1 MSVVVILKE
10 WWPVRA
16 GARASLVMAW
26 ALAGLPYGGPAAAQA
41 LAQPSAQS
49 PTQPGAAAASSSI
62 QVLEILQA
70 ASALPSWADRLSTVV
85 GRHPQVQAA
94 SADLQQQQS
103 QVEAARAGWR
113 PQVRAGLSAGRAQSG
128 SNAQSTTVNAQ
139 QLLYDFGRLDGRINE
154 ASALREQRLARL
166 LQAVDDAALEGALV
180 LLELER
186 QTALAL
192 EARRLT
198 EALDEVVRLTRLRA
212 QAGAATQV
220 DPTIAQARR
229 DGAQLTELGVR
240 SRLEQA
246 RSRWQTLSGDRNANA
261 GPQAGPWPLDLAPSS
276 PSPSA
281 AQGPMTPWGPL
292 PEPEDSR
299 FFDEAPTLRAALQDV
314 EAARAALE
322 VVKASRLPS
331 VTLDASMGRPLDRSL
346 LLTNRNDTSLTVNLS
361 APIYQGGA
369 GEAQVR
375 AAVAALQAAQSRLDA
390 ARRAVQERWRDAE
403 LQLMGALARMPSLQ
417 QRLLGYNDSRR
428 LYREQYLQLGNRS
441 ILDFL
446 NAEQE
451 LYLSRTELLNAEYD
465 ARQSKLQSL
474 HAAGQLRSFFDLRVD
489 TTGLSP

>member
-1 MSVVVILKE
+1 M
-10 WWPVRA
+10 
-16 GARASLVMAW
+16 
-26 ALAGLPYGGPAAAQA
+26 
-41 LAQPSAQS
+41 
-49 PTQPGAAAASSSI
+49 
-62 QVLEILQA
+62 
-70 ASALPSWADRLSTVV
+70 
-85 GRHPQVQAA
+85 
-94 SADLQQQQS
+94 
-103 QVEAARAGWR
+103 
-113 PQVRAGLSAGRAQSG
+113 
-128 SNAQSTTVNAQ
+128 NAQ

-198 EALDEVVRLTRLRA
+198 EALDDVVRLTRLRA

-229 DGAQLTELGVR
+229 DGAKLTELGVR

-246 RSRWQTLSGDRNANA
+246 RSRWQTLSGDRNAIA
-261 GPQAGPWPLDLAPSS
+261 GPQAGPWPLDLTPSAPSN
-276 PSPSA
+276 SA

-299 FFDEAPTLRAALQDV
+299 FFDEAPALRAALQDV

-322 VVKASRLPS
+322 VAKASRLPS